1 MNRFIT
7 FVVMLIFWVLWS
19 GMFDFFH
26 LTLGVISA
34 YIVVRWTGHL
44 FVEQSKSLGQ
54 RFSEWIRFE
63 KYTFWLLWQIVLAN
77 VEVFKLAFHPNVLS
91 VLNPSYKTFQT
102 KVTGDVPLFILAQSI
117 TLTPGT
123 VTLGINKGEFIVHA
137 INDAAA
143 QGVPGQMEQRVL
155 SIYKKDNHG

>member
-34 YIVVRWTGHL
+34 YIVVKWTGHL
-44 FVEQSKSLGQ
+44 FVEQSKPLSQ
-54 RFSEWIRFE
+54 RLNEWIRFE
-63 KYTFWLLWQIVLAN
+63 KYTFWLLWQIVIAN
-77 VEVFKLAFHPNVLS
+77 YEVFKLAFHPNVLS
-91 VLNPSYKTFQT
+91 VLQPKFFSFET
-102 KVTGDVPLFILAQSI
+102 KISGDVPQFIFAQSL

-123 VTLGINKGEFIVHA
+123 VTLSIKQNKFVVHA
-137 INDAAA
+137 INNEAAA
-143 QGVPGQMEQRVL
+143 GVPGEMESRIL
-155 SIYKKDNHG
+155 EIYKKGEHG

>member
-26 LTLGVISA
+26 LSLGVISA
-34 YIVVRWTGHL
+34 YIVVKWTGHL
-44 FVEQSKSLGQ
+44 FVEQSKSVGQ
-54 RFSEWIRFE
+54 RFSEWLRFE
-63 KYTFWLLWQIVLAN
+63 TYTFWLLWQIVLAN

-91 VLNPSYKTFQT
+91 VLNPSYKTFKT
-102 KVTGDVPLFILAQSI
+102 KISGDVPLFIFAQSI

-123 VTLGINKGEFIVHA
+123 VTLNINNDEITIHAINRAAADGVPGEMEARVLNIYKGEF
-137 INDAAA
+137 N
-143 QGVPGQMEQRVL
+143 G
-155 SIYKKDNHG
+155 